1 MSAHIGIIGNKEE
14 FVKAINRTCVAVLV
28 LWAACAWARDVPPN
42 EHGAFNLHKF
52 EQLIGKESYV
62 LSPGEGRWKLQDSFK
77 FTDRGT
83 EVPLVTTLIME
94 LDLTPSDFEIKG
106 KISRFSSIENS
117 VHGRSAGQVTI
128 APGERFFD
136 IQGYAPVSVQMM
148 LVRYWRS
155 HGRPP
160 VLKTLPRG
168 EVQIQEVGTEKFTIA
183 GRQVQLRKLSIRGLI
198 WGMES
203 LWFDDND
210 HLVALVSVDAEMD
223 HFEAVATGYEDGL
236 ASFVAGA
243 ARDGM
248 ANLAN
253 VASGFSAQ
261 TKSVVAI
268 VGGRLIDGTG
278 RPAVENAVVVL
289 KDGKIAAAGPA
300 ASTPIPEDAQI
311 VDAQGKSVL
320 PGLWEMHAHFEQVEW
335 GPIYLASGVTTARDV
350 GNEREFIVAARDA
363 IATGRGI
370 GPRLVMAGVVDGSG
384 PFSLGVILVDTPEQA
399 REQVQKY
406 KAAGFQQIKI
416 YSSVKPDI
424 LKVVTAEAHRLGMTV
439 TGHIPFGMNA
449 IQGIEDGMDQINHV
463 EYLTPLM
470 VDPKSQTIDPDAPNV
485 KKVIKLLLE
494 HHTVVDPTLALME
507 LITHPLD
514 RPISAFEPG
523 ILRVAPELRE
533 GLETMGMPPAKV
545 EQSAATFQAMVAT
558 VRLLHQAGVPIVA
571 GTDQSV
577 PGFSLDREIELHV
590 QAGFTPMEAIQSA
603 TLVAARAMGM
613 DKDSGTIEAGKRAD
627 VIVVDGNP
635 LEHISDIRKV
645 STVFA
650 GGRMFQPAALW
661 TSVGFKP

>member
-1 MSAHIGIIGNKEE
+1 M
-14 FVKAINRTCVAVLV
+14 KAVRRVGFALV
-28 LWAACAWARDVPPN
+28 MLVWVSGWTQTALPP
-42 EHGAFNLHKF
+42 EQGAFNLHKF
-52 EQLIGKESYV
+52 EQLIGHETYTLTSTQNEVV
-62 LSPGEGRWKLQDSFK
+62 LKSEFK

-83 EVPLVTTLIME
+83 PVPLTASLRME
-94 LDLTPSDFEIKG
+94 KDLTPQDFEIKG
-106 KISRFSSIENS
+106 KISRFSSIEDS

-128 APGERFFD
+128 PPGENFFD
-136 IQGYAPVSVQMM
+136 IQGYAPVAVQMM
-148 LVRYWRS
+148 LVRYWHA
-155 HGRPP
+155 HGSPKT
-160 VLKTLPRG
+160 LKTLPRG
-168 EVQIQEVGTEKFTIA
+168 EVQIQDQGTEAFTI
-183 GRQVQLRKLSIRGLI
+183 GSRKIELHKLSIRGLI

-203 LWFDDND
+203 LWLDSHD
-210 HLVALVSVDAEMD
+210 HLIALVSVDAEMD
-223 HFEAVATGYEDGL
+223 HFEAVAEGYEDGL
-236 ASFVAGA
+236 AAFVTGA

-248 ANLAN
+248 ANLAK
-253 VASGFSAQ
+253 VAAGLTAQ
-261 TKSVVAI
+261 PASVTAI

-278 RPAVENAVVVL
+278 KPAIENAVVIL

-300 ASTPIPEDAQI
+300 SSTAVPEGAQV
-311 VDAQGKSVL
+311 VDAHGKSML

-335 GPIYLASGVTTARDV
+335 GPIYLATGVTTARDV
-350 GNEREFIVAARDA
+350 GNEREFIVATRDA
-363 IATGRGI
+363 IAAGRGI

-384 PFSLGVILVDTPEQA
+384 PFSLGVIRVDTPEQA

-463 EYLTPLM
+463 EYLTAVLA
-470 VDPKSQTIDPDAPNV
+470 DPKSHIIDPDAPKV
-485 KKVIKLLLE
+485 KEAIKLLME

-507 LITHPLD
+507 IITHSTD
-514 RPISAFEPG
+514 KPISAFEPG

-533 GLETMGMPPAKV
+533 GLETMGVPPQRG
-545 EQSAATFQAMVAT
+545 EQMAAVFRSMVAT

-613 DKDSGTIEAGKRAD
+613 EKESGTIEPGKRAD
-627 VIVVDGNP
+627 VILVDGNP
-635 LEHISDIRKV
+635 LENISDIRKV

-650 GGRMFQPAALW
+650 GGKMYEPAALW
-661 TSVGFKP
+661 SSVGFKP

>member
-1 MSAHIGIIGNKEE
+1 
-14 FVKAINRTCVAVLV
+14 VKAINRTCVVVLV

-278 RPAVENAVVVL
+278 KPAVENAVVVL
-289 KDGKIAAAGPA
+289 QDGKIAAAGSA
-300 ASTPIPEDAQI
+300 ASTPVPEGAQI

-363 IATGRGI
+363 IAAGRGI

-384 PFSLGVILVDTPEQA
+384 PFALGVIRVDTPEQA

-463 EYLTPLM
+463 EYLTSVM
-470 VDPKSQTIDPDAPNV
+470 VDPKSKTIDPDAPNV
-485 KKVIKLLLE
+485 RKVIKLLLE
-494 HHTVVDPTLALME
+494 RHIVVDPTLALME
-507 LITHPLD
+507 VILHPLD
-514 RPISAFEPG
+514 HPISAFEPG
-523 ILRVAPELRE
+523 ILKVAPELKE
-533 GLETMGMPPAKV
+533 GLETMGVPPPKA
-545 EQSAATFQAMVAT
+545 EQSAATFRAMEAT
-558 VRLLHQAGVPIVA
+558 VRVLHQAGVPIVA
-571 GTDQSV
+571 GTDQAV
-577 PGFSLDREIELHV
+577 PGFSLDREIELYV
-590 QAGFTPMEAIQSA
+590 QAGFTPMEAIQAA
-603 TLVAARAMGM
+603 TLVPARAMGM
-613 DKDSGTIEAGKRAD
+613 EKDSGTVEVGKRAD

-635 LEHISDIRKV
+635 LENISDIRKV

-650 GGRMFQPAALW
+650 AGRKYEPAALW
-661 TSVGFKP
+661 SAVGFKP